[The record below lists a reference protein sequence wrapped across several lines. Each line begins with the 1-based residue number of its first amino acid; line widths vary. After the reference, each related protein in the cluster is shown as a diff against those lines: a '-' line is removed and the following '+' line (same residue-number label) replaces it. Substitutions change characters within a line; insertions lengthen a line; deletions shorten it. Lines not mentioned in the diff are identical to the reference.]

1 MIIVKIGVTLIAVAL
16 ICALWY
22 VVGNI
27 IGTAIL
33 DRKYGVYCSGDIPL
47 IIFYILI
54 TTGFTLLV
62 VYGLSVL
69 YIGG

>member
-1 MIIVKIGVTLIAVAL
+1 MIIVKIGVTLITVAL

-27 IGTAIL
+27 IGTVIL
-33 DRKYGVYCSGDIPL
+33 DRKHGMYGGDDIPL
-47 IIFYILI
+47 IIFFTLI
-54 TTGFTLLV
+54 ITGCTLLV
-62 VYGLSVL
+62 VYGLSRF